1 MHRHHTSYWKN
12 YSMLR
17 PHFGVGR
24 DVCMP
29 LLIFFF
35 FWMLQLIRHRC
46 KKNYPLCRC
55 LLRIDVT
62 CALNHHRMQ
71 HGNKPE
77 KNGATVQLTEEFYMT
92 CHKLACISCHII
104 NISVKLNVITEM
116 IWVERNS
123 KIRENK
129 L

>member
-29 LLIFFF
+29 LLFFF

-77 KNGATVQLTEEFYMT
+77 KNGATVQLTEEFLT

-104 NISVKLNVITEM
+104 NISAKLNVLTEM
-116 IWVERNS
+116 IWEESNS

>member
-1 MHRHHTSYWKN
+1 MS
-12 YSMLR
+12 
-17 PHFGVGR
+17 
-24 DVCMP
+24 
-29 LLIFFF
+29 LLFFLLDALVDKISF
-35 FWMLQLIRHRC
+35 P
-46 KKNYPLCRC
+46 KKNPLCRC

-77 KNGATVQLTEEFYMT
+77 KNGATVQLTEEFYRT

-104 NISVKLNVITEM
+104 NISAKHNVLTEM
-116 IWVERNS
+116 IWVESNS